1 MIQLKNIIKIYNKGK
16 SNEFEALKGIDVD
29 IKDGEMVSI
38 IGKSGAG
45 KSTLLHIL
53 AGIDSF
59 ESGSYHVGK
68 TDIGK
73 MSDKQLAKFR
83 NEMVGI
89 VMQDFALIED
99 YTVAENL
106 MIPLIFGKIP
116 KKKQAGMID
125 KVLAEVDMSDV
136 RDKLVNQLSGGQKQ
150 RVAIAR
156 AIINSPQFILADEPT
171 GALDQ
176 KTAAGIM
183 ELFRRLNGEG
193 HTILIVT
200 HDMDVAQRC
209 QRNIEIEDGV
219 IVSASRE
226 EAQI

>member
-16 SNEFEALKGIDVD
+16 SNEFEALKGINVD

-59 ESGSYHVGK
+59 ESGSYYVGE

-73 MSDKQLAKFR
+73 MSEKQLARFR

-106 MIPLIFGKIP
+106 MIPLVFGKIS
-116 KKKQAGMID
+116 KKKHAGMID
-125 KVLAEVDMSDV
+125 KVLAEVDMSDL

-183 ELFRRLNGEG
+183 ELFQKLNREG
-193 HTILIVT
+193 HTVLIVT

-209 QRNIEIEDGV
+209 QRNIEIEDGR
-219 IVSASRE
+219 IVYP
-226 EAQI
+226 

>member
-16 SNEFEALKGIDVD
+16 SNEFEALKGINVD

-59 ESGSYHVGK
+59 ESGSYHVGE

-73 MSDKQLAKFR
+73 MSEKQLARFR

-106 MIPLIFGKIP
+106 MIPLVFGKIP
-116 KKKQAGMID
+116 KKKHAGMID
-125 KVLAEVDMSDV
+125 KVLAEVDMSDL

-176 KTAAGIM
+176 KTAVGIM
-183 ELFRRLNGEG
+183 ELFRKLNREG
-193 HTILIVT
+193 HTVLIVT

-209 QRNIEIEDGV
+209 QRNIEIQDGR
-219 IVSASRE
+219 IVYP
-226 EAQI
+226 